1 MTQPRHSSMVFHEKA
16 LQIKSKALE
25 KAFLKKI
32 KVDIAPSTCPYKPIF
47 LNIIVI
53 VVHFFTLGFVMI
65 VPGFSSLKQISILDF
80 LVRLT
85 FVPLLQTNIFSSV
98 SIL

>member
-53 VVHFFTLGFVMI
+53 VVHFFYPWFCYDC
-65 VPGFSSLKQISILDF
+65 SW
-80 LVRLT
+80 
-85 FVPLLQTNIFSSV
+85 LQFIETDKHS
-98 SIL
+98 